1 MPERAQP
8 AADRPAGVP
17 DPGAVAD
24 PHDRHVVI
32 LTGLSG
38 AGKTATSKIF
48 EDLGYTVVDN
58 VPSAL
63 LRDFAELVATDAVR
77 YRRVALVLDIRSGNA
92 PEAFAATMDALNAH
106 GIEPQIVFL
115 EAEDDILIRRYSE
128 TRHRHPLDD
137 GRQGVAGAI
146 AQERAMLEEVRALSS
161 VIIDTSRL
169 SGRQLRERI
178 AASLHPDLEVD
189 ELTIQVISF
198 GYKHGI
204 PLEADLVLD
213 VRFLENP
220 FYRSELRDL
229 TGREAEVR
237 DFVLGQPVTQRFLAS
252 IHDLLSFTIPAYRA
266 EGKSRL
272 TIAIGCTGGVHRSV
286 AIAEAIA
293 EDLRRVDHG
302 PVGVWHRELGG

>member
-1 MPERAQP
+1 
-8 AADRPAGVP
+8 
-17 DPGAVAD
+17 
-24 PHDRHVVI
+24 
-32 LTGLSG
+32 
-38 AGKTATSKIF
+38 
-48 EDLGYTVVDN
+48 
-58 VPSAL
+58 
-63 LRDFAELVATDAVR
+63 
-77 YRRVALVLDIRSGNA
+77 
-92 PEAFAATMDALNAH
+92 
-106 GIEPQIVFL
+106 
-115 EAEDDILIRRYSE
+115 
-128 TRHRHPLDD
+128 
-137 GRQGVAGAI
+137 
-146 AQERAMLEEVRALSS
+146 MLEEVRALSS

-189 ELTIQVISF
+189 ELTLQVISF

-237 DFVLGQPVTQRFLAS
+237 DFVLGQPVTQRFLAAV
-252 IHDLLSFTIPAYRA
+252 HDLLSFTIPAYRA

-293 EDLRRVDHG
+293 EDLRRADHG
-302 PVGVWHRELGG
+302 PVGIWHRELGG